1 MKIFSNYITGNNRV
15 NKVHSQN
22 FGNNEPGTNRA
33 NIAQNTNI
41 SNVTPDYNIS
51 KPIAYKKIEEIQLP
65 NDLKANVYKLANGQR
80 VVIIPKNGTTVVK
93 SYVNTGSLNE
103 PDKLRGISHF
113 IEHNLFNGSEA
124 LGDKVFFDEVNKMG
138 AVTNA
143 STSFSV
149 TDYYIVSQLLE
160 DTDLENKIKLHA
172 GMLQSPKFLTEKLEK
187 EKKIVDSEINMC
199 LSDDSSRAETITL
212 KKLFNINTK
221 APDLVAGSTDNID
234 ALTRDDVINY
244 FNNNYYP
251 ANMVTV
257 ITGEVEPEKTM
268 ELVSKYFNS
277 NKVPNTQRL
286 HEKLIPTDKAIR
298 TDLISK
304 KNQGAAQIYLG
315 FAGPENGNAKD
326 KIKLRAVNQLLGG
339 LANSR
344 IKNLE
349 QKYST
354 SVDFVTERLGT
365 RESDPTALLFGIGTA
380 EEYVEPFLKDFYSV
394 LDNLSKQPPT
404 PEEFLA
410 IKNQIKKTNAVY
422 MQSSEA
428 LNQHIGM
435 DFLNGTPYNTS
446 TYNNEIDKLTY
457 QDFIDTAKKYYNLNK
472 ASLTVVHPSNTTE
485 ETINKNYNSLRSH
498 SSVAFT
504 GATKKIPIN
513 LNETE
518 EYTMANNF
526 DVVLKDEKSDI
537 VNYSLTFANPK
548 WAPHKAALG
557 DVLCDMLQNC
567 GTNIR
572 SKDKLDSVYDQ
583 NGIRTG
589 ISAGANTVAL
599 FSDFLAKDTVT
610 ATNLIKE
617 QIQNINFT
625 QKDFENAIQHCRD
638 YYANKEPSAID
649 NYSKAIYKN
658 TNISYTTEEK
668 LKSLGNITLEDI
680 KSLYNEILLNGQGTV
695 TVTGP
700 FSKYPELKQQIFNS
714 AGAFNAVKPKDVSI
728 PKSYI
733 PIDKVQVYTTETKRN
748 QAEIF
753 EGFKFQINGNLKDT
767 LCLQIL
773 QHILGGSSSSRL
785 FSDLREKRHLAYLV
799 SANYSNVNDIGVI
812 GLRIKTTT
820 NNTETGEK
828 SYDNI
833 KKSIDGFNENIY
845 KISTEK
851 VSEEELE
858 QAKKALKNDFLAGVE
873 MDSVKAR
880 ILAASSNSPY
890 GLNFLNEKFNEID
903 KITTEDILN
912 TAKYVFKNKPV
923 YSISGTKDALEANKE
938 YLETLSN

>member
-1 MKIFSNYITGNNRV
+1 MELGNFRV
-15 NKVHSQN
+15 
-22 FGNNEPGTNRA
+22 F
-33 NIAQNTNI
+33 
-41 SNVTPDYNIS
+41 VTP
-51 KPIAYKKIEEIQLP
+51 
-65 NDLKANVYKLANGQR
+65 LA
-80 VVIIPKNGTTVVK
+80 KETT
-93 SYVNTGSLNE
+93 N
-103 PDKLRGISHF
+103 
-113 IEHNLFNGSEA
+113 
-124 LGDKVFFDEVNKMG
+124 
-138 AVTNA
+138 
-143 STSFSV
+143 
-149 TDYYIVSQLLE
+149 
-160 DTDLENKIKLHA
+160 
-172 GMLQSPKFLTEKLEK
+172 
-187 EKKIVDSEINMC
+187 
-199 LSDDSSRAETITL
+199 
-212 KKLFNINTK
+212 
-221 APDLVAGSTDNID
+221 
-234 ALTRDDVINY
+234 
-244 FNNNYYP
+244 
-251 ANMVTV
+251 
-257 ITGEVEPEKTM
+257 
-268 ELVSKYFNS
+268 
-277 NKVPNTQRL
+277 
-286 HEKLIPTDKAIR
+286 
-298 TDLISK
+298 
-304 KNQGAAQIYLG
+304 
-315 FAGPENGNAKD
+315 
-326 KIKLRAVNQLLGG
+326 
-339 LANSR
+339 
-344 IKNLE
+344 
-349 QKYST
+349 
-354 SVDFVTERLGT
+354 
-365 RESDPTALLFGIGTA
+365 
-380 EEYVEPFLKDFYSV
+380 
-394 LDNLSKQPPT
+394 
-404 PEEFLA
+404 
-410 IKNQIKKTNAVY
+410 
-422 MQSSEA
+422 
-428 LNQHIGM
+428 
-435 DFLNGTPYNTS
+435 
-446 TYNNEIDKLTY
+446 
-457 QDFIDTAKKYYNLNK
+457 
-472 ASLTVVHPSNTTE
+472 
-485 ETINKNYNSLRSH
+485 
-498 SSVAFT
+498 
-504 GATKKIPIN
+504 KKIPIN

-567 GTNIR
+567 GTNTR
-572 SKDKLDSVYDQ
+572 SKDKLDSIYDQ

-610 ATNLIKE
+610 AINLIKE
-617 QIQNINFT
+617 QIQNVNFT

-638 YYANKEPSAID
+638 YYANKEPSALD
-649 NYSKAIYKN
+649 NYTKAIYQN
-658 TNISYTTEEK
+658 TDISYTTEEK